1 MARLGKVSECNS
13 MKVVFLNSGMLRE
26 ICANLQ
32 GNVSAS
38 VPDTLQKAGLAVVE
52 VQQLRPHTVVDV
64 EEVVGVCAGV
74 LHHLLW
80 QGATGP
86 GESSGFFRGKDQ
98 TVASR
103 RCVLYRILQS
113 ASW

>member
-1 MARLGKVSECNS
+1 M
-13 MKVVFLNSGMLRE
+13 FWE

-38 VPDTLQKAGLAVVE
+38 VPDTLQKARLAVVK
-52 VQQLRPHTVVDV
+52 VQQLRPHTVIDV
-64 EEVVGVCAGV
+64 EEVVGVCASV

-86 GESSGFFRGKDQ
+86 GESSRFFGGKDK
-98 TVASR
+98 TVPRR

>member
-1 MARLGKVSECNS
+1 MQRRNLKVE
-13 MKVVFLNSGMLRE
+13 FRIQ
-26 ICANLQ
+26 ICPNLQ

-38 VPDTLQKAGLAVVE
+38 VPHALQKAGLPVVE

-64 EEVVGVCAGV
+64 KEVVGVSAGV

-86 GESSGFFRGKDQ
+86 SESSD
-98 TVASR
+98 
-103 RCVLYRILQS
+103 LQLFES
-113 ASW
+113 